1 MPKTVSGNARLRIA
15 TNCTA
20 EIVGS
25 LKKAFDRLIDPTLYI
40 RRITIAANDIKVV
53 DEDEQIDIFSLDSC
67 GIDDSKECE
76 LQEVMLAI
84 REKYGSNAL
93 IKGMNLEEGSTYIE
107 RNNQIGGHR
116 A

>member
-1 MPKTVSGNARLRIA
+1 
-15 TNCTA
+15 
-20 EIVGS
+20 
-25 LKKAFDRLIDPTLYI
+25 
-40 RRITIAANDIKVV
+40 
-53 DEDEQIDIFSLDSC
+53 
-67 GIDDSKECE
+67 
-76 LQEVMLAI
+76 MLAI

>member
-1 MPKTVSGNARLRIA
+1 MPKAVSGNVRLRVA
-15 TNCTA
+15 TNSTS
-20 EIVGS
+20 EIIRG
-25 LKKAFDRLIDPTLYI
+25 LKVSFDRLIDPKLYI
-40 RRITIAANDIKVV
+40 RRITIAANDIKAA
-53 DEDEQIDIFSLDSC
+53 DEDAQIDIFSLDAC
-67 GIDDSKECE
+67 DADESKEGE

-93 IKGMNLEEGSTYIE
+93 IKGMNLKEGSTYIE